1 MRNAPWLCAIALAAC
16 LQLAWHFWLMVLQ
29 QQQVSLQVWPHASVN
44 SAVFRLRRRPFHAHR
59 ELVLC
64 PVQQRATDVQ
74 KHFHAD
80 VLEVGK

>member
-1 MRNAPWLCAIALAAC
+1 M
-16 LQLAWHFWLMVLQ
+16 
-29 QQQVSLQVWPHASVN
+29 
-44 SAVFRLRRRPFHAHR
+44 RRRPFHAHR